1 MRSAALLCLASLLA
15 CAGRPAASIE
25 APGPQSES
33 DVVPASAPEP
43 VAMEDDDPDG
53 LGDVDTTPGPPVISF
68 EDDDDAG
75 PAEHVEGARPTPEM
89 PSFEIMG
96 MNGSDGP
103 G

>member
-15 CAGRPAASIE
+15 CAAQPVSPTE
-25 APGPQSES
+25 APGP
-33 DVVPASAPEP
+33 PADAMVEPGAEP
-43 VAMEDDDPDG
+43 VPMEDDDPDG

-68 EDDDDAG
+68 EDDGDAG

>member
-1 MRSAALLCLASLLA
+1 MRSTVLLCLASLLA
-15 CAGRPAASIE
+15 CAAQPVTPAE
-25 APGPQSES
+25 APGPQA
-33 DVVPASAPEP
+33 DLQSAPAP
-43 VAMEDDDPDG
+43 QAAPDSTEDDDPDG
-53 LGDVDTTPGPPVISF
+53 LGDVDTNPGPPVISF

-75 PAEHVEGARPTPEM
+75 PAEHVEGARPTPDM